1 MKETVT
7 SLKLAVMLLA
17 VNIVISVVSFTTHT
31 NNQQVYAQS
40 IDDAN
45 SNDDDDNNNNS
56 ISFIEPINLT
66 NNTRDSVYAQIA
78 SHGENVYM
86 VWQENNPDALD
97 RNNNVDNNIQYNNNN
112 YRNYDI
118 YIKKSTDGG
127 LTFSKEINLSKN
139 PGFSEH
145 PQIAIS
151 GNNVYVAWIDDA
163 SSSSSTIKNQEI
175 YFRKSIDG
183 GNTFDEII
191 NLSNSSN
198 ADSYNLEITAAGNN
212 VYVVWQD
219 TTLPTADV
227 DTSSSSSSGGGS
239 DINADN
245 NSDRS
250 SISTNENSSILF
262 RASTDD
268 GNTFKKIKSLSNS
281 AFKSYPKIA
290 AFENSA
296 YVVWNVGI
304 IGDSNSE
311 DNNAENINN
320 GIFFTKSFDSGD
332 SFSDTIKLN
341 SNRNSIGESQ
351 IAAYGNNVY
360 VVWGGNPDEKVVGD
374 IFFVKST
381 DNGNRFAK
389 AVSLGE
395 PNSLNVEIIA
405 DGNNNV
411 YIAWQA
417 LLSADYL
424 CPSCLLK
431 PEDNEEILFKK
442 SSDKGATFTN
452 IYENISKNE
461 GISEC
466 TSIAVSENNNVY
478 VAWEDYTYGNHEILF
493 SKSI

>member
-1 MKETVT
+1 MMKKTLT

-17 VNIVISVVSFTTHT
+17 VNIIVSVVSFTIYT
-31 NNQQVYAQS
+31 NYQQVYAQS

-45 SNDDDDNNNNS
+45 TNDDDDDNNNS
-56 ISFIEPINLT
+56 MSFTEPINLS
-66 NNTRDSVYAQIA
+66 NNTRDSVYSQIA
-78 SHGENVYM
+78 SYGDNVYM
-86 VWQENNPDALD
+86 VWQENNPDPSD
-97 RNNNVDNNIQYNNNN
+97 HNSNVNNNNIQYNNN
-112 YRNYDI
+112 YRNYDV

-127 LTFSKEINLSKN
+127 LTFGKEINLSKN

-151 GNNVYVAWIDDA
+151 GNNVYIAWIDDTS
-163 SSSSSTIKNQEI
+163 SSSSSTTKNQEI
-175 YFRKSIDG
+175 LFRKSIDG
-183 GNTFDEII
+183 GNTFDKII

-212 VYVVWQD
+212 VYVVWQE
-219 TTLPTADV
+219 TTLPNAYAYDI
-227 DTSSSSSSGGGS
+227 SSSGSGV
-239 DINADN
+239 NADN

-250 SISTNENSSILF
+250 SISSKENSSILF

-268 GNTFKKIKSLSNS
+268 GNTFKMIKSLSNN

-304 IGDSNSE
+304 IGDSNRE
-311 DNNAENINN
+311 DKNSDNINN
-320 GIFFTKSFDSGD
+320 GIFFTKSFDSGN

-395 PNSLNVEIIA
+395 ENSLNVEIIA
-405 DGNNNV
+405 GGNNNV

-417 LLSADYL
+417 LLSADDL

-431 PEDNEEILFKK
+431 PDDNEEILFKK
-442 SSDKGATFTN
+442 SSDNGDTFTN
-452 IYENISKNE
+452 INENISKNE

>member
-1 MKETVT
+1 MKKTVT

-17 VNIVISVVSFTTHT
+17 INIIVSVVSFTSYT

-40 IDDAN
+40 IDDDAN
-45 SNDDDDNNNNS
+45 TNDDNGNS

-78 SHGENVYM
+78 SYGENVYM
-86 VWQENNPDALD
+86 VWQENNPDPFGH
-97 RNNNVDNNIQYNNNN
+97 NNNVNNNTKYN
-112 YRNYDI
+112 DDYENYDI
-118 YIKKSTDGG
+118 YIKKSIDGG

-151 GNNVYVAWIDDA
+151 GNNVYIAWIDNT
-163 SSSSSTIKNQEI
+163 SSSSTTTKNQEI

-183 GNTFDEII
+183 GNTFDKII

-212 VYVVWQD
+212 VYAVWQD

-227 DTSSSSSSGGGS
+227 DTSSSSSSGGGGV
-239 DINADN
+239 NADN

-250 SISTNENSSILF
+250 SISTDENSNILF

-311 DNNAENINN
+311 DNNANNINN

-360 VVWGGNPDEKVVGD
+360 VVWGGNPDDKVVGD

-405 DGNNNV
+405 GGNNNV

-417 LLSADYL
+417 LLSADNI

-431 PEDNEEILFKK
+431 PDDNEEILFKM
-442 SSDKGATFTN
+442 SSDNGATFTN
-452 IYENISKNE
+452 INENISKNK

-466 TSIAVSENNNVY
+466 TSIAISENNNVY

>member
-1 MKETVT
+1 MKKTVT

-17 VNIVISVVSFTTHT
+17 INIIVSVVSFTSYTT
-31 NNQQVYAQS
+31 YQQVYAQS
-40 IDDAN
+40 IDDDDDAN
-45 SNDDDDNNNNS
+45 TNDDDDS
-56 ISFIEPINLT
+56 MSFTTPINLT

-78 SHGENVYM
+78 SFGKNVYM
-86 VWQENNPDALD
+86 VWQENNPDPSGQSNNA
-97 RNNNVDNNIQYNNNN
+97 NNNINYNDD
-112 YRNYDI
+112 YENYDI

-151 GNNVYVAWIDDA
+151 GNNVYIAWIDDA
-163 SSSSSTIKNQEI
+163 SSSSSSTTTIKNQEI
-175 YFRKSIDG
+175 LFRKSIDG
-183 GNTFDEII
+183 GNTFDKII

-212 VYVVWQD
+212 VYAVWQE
-219 TTLPTADV
+219 TTLPNAYDYYT
-227 DTSSSSSSGGGS
+227 SSGGGV
-239 DINADN
+239 NADN

-250 SISTNENSSILF
+250 SISSKESSSILF

-311 DNNAENINN
+311 DNNANNINN
-320 GIFFTKSFDSGD
+320 GIFFTKSFDRGN

-341 SNRNSIGESQ
+341 SDQNSIGESQ
-351 IAAYGNNVY
+351 ISAYGNNVY
-360 VVWGGNPDEKVVGD
+360 VVWGGNPDDKVVGD
-374 IFFVKST
+374 IFFVKSS

-389 AVSLGE
+389 AESLGE
-395 PNSLNVEIIA
+395 ENSLNVEIIS
-405 DGNNNV
+405 GENNNV

-417 LLSADYL
+417 LLSDG
-424 CPSCLLK
+424 
-431 PEDNEEILFKK
+431 NEEILFKK
-442 SSDKGATFTN
+442 SSDNGATFTN
-452 IYENISKNE
+452 INENISKNE
-461 GISEC
+461 GVSEC
-466 TSIAVSENNNVY
+466 TSITVSENNNVY
-478 VAWEDYTYGNHEILF
+478 VAWEDYTYRNHEILF
-493 SKSI
+493 AKSI

>member
-1 MKETVT
+1 MKKTVT

-17 VNIVISVVSFTTHT
+17 VNIIVSVVSFTTCT
-31 NNQQVYAQS
+31 NCQQVYAQS

-45 SNDDDDNNNNS
+45 TNDDDDDNNNNS
-56 ISFIEPINLT
+56 MSFTEPINLS
-66 NNTRDSVYAQIA
+66 NNTRDSVYSQIA
-78 SHGENVYM
+78 SYGNNVYM
-86 VWQENNPDALD
+86 VWQENNPDPSDLNSNA
-97 RNNNVDNNIQYNNNN
+97 NDNNIQYNNN
-112 YRNYDI
+112 YRNYDV

-127 LTFSKEINLSKN
+127 LTFGKEINLSKN

-151 GNNVYVAWIDDA
+151 GNNVYIAWIDDTS
-163 SSSSSTIKNQEI
+163 SSSSSTTTKNQEI
-175 YFRKSIDG
+175 LFRKSIDG
-183 GNTFDEII
+183 GNTFDKII

-212 VYVVWQD
+212 VYVVWQE
-219 TTLPTADV
+219 TTLPNAYAYDI
-227 DTSSSSSSGGGS
+227 SSSGSGV
-239 DINADN
+239 NADN

-250 SISTNENSSILF
+250 SISSKENSSILF

-304 IGDSNSE
+304 IGDSNRE
-311 DNNAENINN
+311 DNNANNINT
-320 GIFFTKSFDSGD
+320 GIFFTKSFDSGN

-360 VVWGGNPDEKVVGD
+360 VVWGGNPDDKVVGD

-389 AVSLGE
+389 ALSLGE
-395 PNSLNVEIIA
+395 ENSLNVEIIS
-405 DGNNNV
+405 GRNNNV

-417 LLSADYL
+417 LLSDG
-424 CPSCLLK
+424 
-431 PEDNEEILFKK
+431 NEEILFKK
-442 SSDKGATFTN
+442 SSDNGDTFTN
-452 IYENISKNE
+452 INENISKNE

>member
-1 MKETVT
+1 
-7 SLKLAVMLLA
+7 
-17 VNIVISVVSFTTHT
+17 
-31 NNQQVYAQS
+31 
-40 IDDAN
+40 
-45 SNDDDDNNNNS
+45 
-56 ISFIEPINLT
+56 
-66 NNTRDSVYAQIA
+66 
-78 SHGENVYM
+78 
-86 VWQENNPDALD
+86 
-97 RNNNVDNNIQYNNNN
+97 
-112 YRNYDI
+112 
-118 YIKKSTDGG
+118 

-139 PGFSEH
+139 QGFSEH

-151 GNNVYVAWIDDA
+151 GNNVYIAWIDDA
-163 SSSSSTIKNQEI
+163 TSSSSSTIKNQEI
-175 YFRKSIDG
+175 LFRKSIDG
-183 GNTFDEII
+183 GNTFDKII

-212 VYVVWQD
+212 VYVVWQE
-219 TTLPTADV
+219 TTLPNAYAY
-227 DTSSSSSSGGGS
+227 DTSSSGSGV
-239 DINADN
+239 NADN

-250 SISTNENSSILF
+250 SISSKENSSILF

-268 GNTFKKIKSLSNS
+268 GNTFKKVKSLSNN

-304 IGDSNSE
+304 IGDSNRE
-311 DNNAENINN
+311 DNNANNINT
-320 GIFFTKSFDSGD
+320 GIFFTKSFDSGN

-417 LLSADYL
+417 LLSADNI

-431 PEDNEEILFKK
+431 PDDNEEILFKK
-442 SSDKGATFTN
+442 SSDNGATFTD
-452 IYENISKNE
+452 ITENISKNK

>member
-1 MKETVT
+1 M
-7 SLKLAVMLLA
+7 
-17 VNIVISVVSFTTHT
+17 
-31 NNQQVYAQS
+31 
-40 IDDAN
+40 
-45 SNDDDDNNNNS
+45 
-56 ISFIEPINLT
+56 IE
-66 NNTRDSVYAQIA
+66 A
-78 SHGENVYM
+78 
-86 VWQENNPDALD
+86 AL
-97 RNNNVDNNIQYNNNN
+97 
-112 YRNYDI
+112 
-118 YIKKSTDGG
+118 
-127 LTFSKEINLSKN
+127 
-139 PGFSEH
+139 
-145 PQIAIS
+145 
-151 GNNVYVAWIDDA
+151 VAKRI
-163 SSSSSTIKNQEI
+163 
-175 YFRKSIDG
+175 G
-183 GNTFDEII
+183 
-191 NLSNSSN
+191 
-198 ADSYNLEITAAGNN
+198 
-212 VYVVWQD
+212 
-219 TTLPTADV
+219 
-227 DTSSSSSSGGGS
+227 
-239 DINADN
+239 
-245 NSDRS
+245 
-250 SISTNENSSILF
+250 SILF

-311 DNNAENINN
+311 DNNANNINN
-320 GIFFTKSFDSGD
+320 GIFFTKSFDRGN

-341 SNRNSIGESQ
+341 SDQNSIGESQ

-360 VVWGGNPDEKVVGD
+360 VVWGGNPDDKVVGD

-405 DGNNNV
+405 GGNNNV

-417 LLSADYL
+417 LLSADNI

-431 PEDNEEILFKK
+431 PDDNEEILFKK
-442 SSDKGATFTN
+442 SSDNGATFTN
-452 IYENISKNE
+452 INENISKNE

-478 VAWEDYTYGNHEILF
+478 VAWEDFTYGNHEILF

>member
-1 MKETVT
+1 MKKTVT

-17 VNIVISVVSFTTHT
+17 VNIVISVVSFTTYT
-31 NNQQVYAQS
+31 NYQQVYAQS
-40 IDDAN
+40 IDDVN
-45 SNDDDDNNNNS
+45 SNADDDDNNNS
-56 ISFIEPINLT
+56 LSFIKPINLT

-78 SHGENVYM
+78 SHGDNVYM
-86 VWQENNPDALD
+86 VWQENNPDPLD
-97 RNNNVDNNIQYNNNN
+97 RNNNVNNNIQYNNNDN

-127 LTFSKEINLSKN
+127 LTFSKEINLSNN

-151 GNNVYVAWIDDA
+151 GNNVYVAWIDEA
-163 SSSSSTIKNQEI
+163 SSSSTTKNQEI

-183 GNTFDEII
+183 GNTFDKII

-212 VYVVWQD
+212 VYAVWQD

-227 DTSSSSSSGGGS
+227 ETSSIGGSGG

-250 SISTNENSSILF
+250 SISTDENSSILF

-311 DNNAENINN
+311 DNNANNINN

-360 VVWGGNPDEKVVGD
+360 VVWGGNPDDKVVGD

-405 DGNNNV
+405 GGNNNV

-417 LLSADYL
+417 LLSADNV

-431 PEDNEEILFKK
+431 PDDNEEILFKM
-442 SSDKGATFTN
+442 SSDNGATFTN

>member
-1 MKETVT
+1 MKKTVT
-7 SLKLAVMLLA
+7 SLKLAVMLLT
-17 VNIVISVVSFTTHT
+17 VNIIVSVVSFTTCT
-31 NNQQVYAQS
+31 NYQQVYAQS

-45 SNDDDDNNNNS
+45 TNDDNGNS
-56 ISFIEPINLT
+56 ISFTEPFNLT

-78 SHGENVYM
+78 SYGKNVYM
-86 VWQENNPDALD
+86 VWQENNPDPFGHGNNV
-97 RNNNVDNNIQYNNNN
+97 NNNTNYNGD
-112 YRNYDI
+112 YKNYDI

-151 GNNVYVAWIDDA
+151 ENNVYVAWIDA
-163 SSSSSTIKNQEI
+163 SSSSSSTTIKNQEI
-175 YFRKSIDG
+175 LFRKSIDG
-183 GNTFDEII
+183 GNTFDKII

-198 ADSYNLEITAAGNN
+198 ADSYNQEITAAGNN
-212 VYVVWQD
+212 IYVVWQD
-219 TTLPTADV
+219 TTQPTADV
-227 DTSSSSSSGGGS
+227 DTSSSGDGV
-239 DINADN
+239 NADN

-250 SISTNENSSILF
+250 SISSKENSSILF

-268 GNTFKKIKSLSNS
+268 GNTFKKIKSLSNN

-304 IGDSNSE
+304 IGDSNRG
-311 DNNAENINN
+311 DNNANNINT
-320 GIFFTKSFDSGD
+320 GIFFTKSFDSGN

-341 SNRNSIGESQ
+341 SKRNSIGESQ

-395 PNSLNVEIIA
+395 ENSLNVEIISG
-405 DGNNNV
+405 GNNNV

-417 LLSADYL
+417 LLSADNV

-431 PEDNEEILFKK
+431 PDDNEEILFKK
-442 SSDKGATFTN
+442 SSDNGATFTN
-452 IYENISKNE
+452 INENISKNE

-493 SKSI
+493 AKSV

>member
-1 MKETVT
+1 MMKKTVT
-7 SLKLAVMLLA
+7 SLKLAVMLLG
-17 VNIVISVVSFTTHT
+17 VNIVVSLVSFTTCT
-31 NNQQVYAQS
+31 NYQQVYAQS

-45 SNDDDDNNNNS
+45 TNDDDNDDNNNS
-56 ISFIEPINLT
+56 ISFTKPINLS
-66 NNTRDSVYAQIA
+66 NNKRDSVYAQIA
-78 SHGENVYM
+78 SYGKNVYM
-86 VWQENNPDALD
+86 VWQENNPD
-97 RNNNVDNNIQYNNNN
+97 RFGYNNNANNNIQYNNN

-118 YIKKSTDGG
+118 YMKKSTDGG
-127 LTFSKEINLSKN
+127 STFSKEINLSKN

-151 GNNVYVAWIDDA
+151 ENNVYVAWIDE
-163 SSSSSTIKNQEI
+163 STTTTKNQEI
-175 YFRKSIDG
+175 LFRKSIDG
-183 GNTFDEII
+183 GNTFDKII

-212 VYVVWQD
+212 VYAVWQE
-219 TTLPTADV
+219 TTLPNAYDY
-227 DTSSSSSSGGGS
+227 DTSSSGGV
-239 DINADN
+239 NADN

-250 SISTNENSSILF
+250 SISSGKENGSILF

-304 IGDSNSE
+304 VDDDNSNRE
-311 DNNAENINN
+311 DNNANNIND
-320 GIFFTKSFDSGD
+320 GIFFTKSFDRGN

-341 SNRNSIGESQ
+341 SDQNSIGESQ

-360 VVWGGNPDEKVVGD
+360 VVWGGNPDEKIVGD
-374 IFFVKST
+374 IFFVKSS

-395 PNSLNVEIIA
+395 QNSLNVEIIS
-405 DGNNNV
+405 GENNNV

-417 LLSADYL
+417 LLSDG
-424 CPSCLLK
+424 
-431 PEDNEEILFKK
+431 NEEILFKK
-442 SSDKGATFTN
+442 SSDNGASFTN
-452 IYENISKNE
+452 INENISKNE

-466 TSIAVSENNNVY
+466 TSMAVSQNNNIY

-493 SKSI
+493 AKSI

>member
-1 MKETVT
+1 MKKTVT

-17 VNIVISVVSFTTHT
+17 VNIIVSVVSFTTCT
-31 NNQQVYAQS
+31 NCQQVYAQS

-45 SNDDDDNNNNS
+45 TNDDDDDDNNNS
-56 ISFIEPINLT
+56 MSFTEPINLS
-66 NNTRDSVYAQIA
+66 NNTRDSVYSQIA
-78 SHGENVYM
+78 SYGNNVYM
-86 VWQENNPDALD
+86 VWQENNPDPSDLNSNA
-97 RNNNVDNNIQYNNNN
+97 NDNNIQYNNN
-112 YRNYDI
+112 YRNYDV

-127 LTFSKEINLSKN
+127 LTFGKEINLSKN

-151 GNNVYVAWIDDA
+151 ENNVYVAWIDE
-163 SSSSSTIKNQEI
+163 STSTTTTKNQEI
-175 YFRKSIDG
+175 LFRKSIDG
-183 GNTFDEII
+183 GNTFDKII

-227 DTSSSSSSGGGS
+227 DTSSSG
-239 DINADN
+239 DVNADN
-245 NSDRS
+245 NSDRN
-250 SISTNENSSILF
+250 SISTDENSNILF

-304 IGDSNSE
+304 IGDSNRE
-311 DNNAENINN
+311 DNNANNINT
-320 GIFFTKSFDSGD
+320 GIFFTKSFDSGN

-360 VVWGGNPDEKVVGD
+360 VVWGGNPDDKVVGD

-389 AVSLGE
+389 ALSLGE
-395 PNSLNVEIIA
+395 ENSLNVEIIS
-405 DGNNNV
+405 GRNNNV

-417 LLSADYL
+417 LLSDG
-424 CPSCLLK
+424 
-431 PEDNEEILFKK
+431 NEEILFKK
-442 SSDKGATFTN
+442 SSDNGDTFTN
-452 IYENISKNE
+452 INENISKNE

>member
-1 MKETVT
+1 MKKTVT

-17 VNIVISVVSFTTHT
+17 INIIVSVVSFTSYTTH
-31 NNQQVYAQS
+31 QQVYAQS
-40 IDDAN
+40 IDDDDDAN
-45 SNDDDDNNNNS
+45 TNDDNS
-56 ISFIEPINLT
+56 MSFTTPINLT

-78 SHGENVYM
+78 SFGKNVYM
-86 VWQENNPDALD
+86 VWQENNPDPSGQ
-97 RNNNVDNNIQYNNNN
+97 NNNANNNINYNDD
-112 YRNYDI
+112 YENYDI

-163 SSSSSTIKNQEI
+163 SSSSSSTIKNQEI
-175 YFRKSIDG
+175 LFRKSIDG
-183 GNTFDEII
+183 GDTFDKII

-227 DTSSSSSSGGGS
+227 DTSSSGGV
-239 DINADN
+239 NADN

-250 SISTNENSSILF
+250 SISSKENSSILF

-311 DNNAENINN
+311 DNNANNINN

-360 VVWGGNPDEKVVGD
+360 VVWGGNPDDKVVGD

-417 LLSADYL
+417 LLSADNV

-431 PEDNEEILFKK
+431 PDDNEEILFKM
-442 SSDKGATFTN
+442 SSDNGATFTN
-452 IYENISKNE
+452 INENISKNE

-466 TSIAVSENNNVY
+466 TSIAISENNNVY

>member
-1 MKETVT
+1 MMKKTVT
-7 SLKLAVMLLA
+7 SLKLAVMLLG
-17 VNIVISVVSFTTHT
+17 VNILISLVSFTCT
-31 NNQQVYAQS
+31 NYQQVYAQS

-45 SNDDDDNNNNS
+45 TNDDDDDNNNS
-56 ISFIEPINLT
+56 VSFTKPINLS
-66 NNTRDSVYAQIA
+66 NNERDSVYAQIA
-78 SHGENVYM
+78 SYGKNVYM
-86 VWQENNPDALD
+86 VWQENNPDPFGY
-97 RNNNVDNNIQYNNNN
+97 NNNANNNIQYNYN

-118 YIKKSTDGG
+118 YMKKSTDGG
-127 LTFSKEINLSKN
+127 STFSKEINLSKN

-151 GNNVYVAWIDDA
+151 ENNVYVAWIDE
-163 SSSSSTIKNQEI
+163 STTTIKNQEI
-175 YFRKSIDG
+175 LFRKSIDG
-183 GNTFDEII
+183 GNTFDNII

-212 VYVVWQD
+212 VYAVWQE
-219 TTLPTADV
+219 TTLPNAYDY
-227 DTSSSSSSGGGS
+227 DTSSSGGV
-239 DINADN
+239 NADN
-245 NSDRS
+245 NSDRG
-250 SISTNENSSILF
+250 SISSSKENSSILF
-262 RASTDD
+262 RASIDD

-304 IGDSNSE
+304 IGDSNRE
-311 DNNAENINN
+311 DKNSDNINN
-320 GIFFTKSFDSGD
+320 GIFFTKSFDSGN

-360 VVWGGNPDEKVVGD
+360 VVWGGNPDEKIVGD
-374 IFFVKST
+374 IFFVKSS
-381 DNGNRFAK
+381 DNGNRFAN

-395 PNSLNVEIIA
+395 ENSLNVEIIA
-405 DGNNNV
+405 GENNNV
-411 YIAWQA
+411 YVAWQA
-417 LLSADYL
+417 LLSADDL

-431 PEDNEEILFKK
+431 PDDNEEILFKK
-442 SSDKGATFTN
+442 SSDNGDTFTN
-452 IYENISKNE
+452 INENISKNE

>member
-1 MKETVT
+1 MMKKTLT

-17 VNIVISVVSFTTHT
+17 VNIIVSVVSFTIYT

-45 SNDDDDNNNNS
+45 TNDDDDDNNNS
-56 ISFIEPINLT
+56 LSFTEPINLT

-78 SHGENVYM
+78 SYGNNVYM
-86 VWQENNPDALD
+86 VWQENNSDPSDH
-97 RNNNVDNNIQYNNNN
+97 NSNVNNNIQYNNDN

-127 LTFSKEINLSKN
+127 STFSKEINLSKN

-163 SSSSSTIKNQEI
+163 SFSSSTTKNQEI

-183 GNTFDEII
+183 GNTFDKII

-212 VYVVWQD
+212 VYAVWQE
-219 TTLPTADV
+219 TTLPNAYAY
-227 DTSSSSSSGGGS
+227 DTSSSGSGV
-239 DINADN
+239 NADN

-250 SISTNENSSILF
+250 SISSKENSSILF

-268 GNTFKKIKSLSNS
+268 GNTFKMIKSLSNN

-304 IGDSNSE
+304 IGDSNRE
-311 DNNAENINN
+311 DNDANNINN
-320 GIFFTKSFDSGD
+320 GIFFTKSFDSGN

-360 VVWGGNPDEKVVGD
+360 VVWGGNPDEKVVGN

-395 PNSLNVEIIA
+395 ENSLNVEIIA
-405 DGNNNV
+405 GGNNNV
-411 YIAWQA
+411 YVAWQA
-417 LLSADYL
+417 LLSADNI

-431 PEDNEEILFKK
+431 PDDNDEILFKM
-442 SSDKGATFTN
+442 SSDNGATFTD
-452 IYENISKNE
+452 ITENISKNK

-493 SKSI
+493 SKSL

>member
-1 MKETVT
+1 
-7 SLKLAVMLLA
+7 MLLA
-17 VNIVISVVSFTTHT
+17 INIIVSVVSFTSYTT
-31 NNQQVYAQS
+31 YQQVYAQS
-40 IDDAN
+40 DDDDDDAN
-45 SNDDDDNNNNS
+45 TDDDDDDS
-56 ISFIEPINLT
+56 MSFTTPINLT

-78 SHGENVYM
+78 SFGKNVYM
-86 VWQENNPDALD
+86 VWQENNPDPSGQSNNA
-97 RNNNVDNNIQYNNNN
+97 NNNINYNDD
-112 YRNYDI
+112 YENYDI

-151 GNNVYVAWIDDA
+151 GNNVYIAWIDDA
-163 SSSSSTIKNQEI
+163 SSSSSSSSTTIKNQEI
-175 YFRKSIDG
+175 LFRKSIDG
-183 GNTFDEII
+183 GNTFDKII

-227 DTSSSSSSGGGS
+227 DTSNSG
-239 DINADN
+239 DVNADN

-250 SISTNENSSILF
+250 SISSKESSSILF

-311 DNNAENINN
+311 DNNANNINN
-320 GIFFTKSFDSGD
+320 GIFFTKSFDSGN
-332 SFSDTIKLN
+332 SFSYTIKLN
-341 SNRNSIGESQ
+341 SDQNSIGESQ

-360 VVWGGNPDEKVVGD
+360 VVWGGNPDDKVVGD

-417 LLSADYL
+417 LLSADNV

-431 PEDNEEILFKK
+431 PDDNEEILFKM
-442 SSDKGATFTN
+442 SSDNGATFTN
-452 IYENISKNE
+452 INENISKNE

-466 TSIAVSENNNVY
+466 TSVAVSENNNVY

>member
-1 MKETVT
+1 MMKKTVT
-7 SLKLAVMLLA
+7 SLNLAVMLLG
-17 VNIVISVVSFTTHT
+17 VNIVVSLVSFTTCT
-31 NNQQVYAQS
+31 NYQQVYAQS

-45 SNDDDDNNNNS
+45 TNDDDDDNNNKNS
-56 ISFIEPINLT
+56 ISFTKPINLS
-66 NNTRDSVYAQIA
+66 NNKRDSVYAQIA
-78 SHGENVYM
+78 SYGKNVYM
-86 VWQENNPDALD
+86 VWQENNPDPFGY
-97 RNNNVDNNIQYNNNN
+97 NNNANNNIQYNNN

-118 YIKKSTDGG
+118 YMKKSTDGG
-127 LTFSKEINLSKN
+127 STFSKEINLSKN

-151 GNNVYVAWIDDA
+151 ENNVYVAWIDE
-163 SSSSSTIKNQEI
+163 STTTTTTTTKNQEI
-175 YFRKSIDG
+175 LFRKSIDG
-183 GNTFDEII
+183 GNTFDKII

-212 VYVVWQD
+212 VYAVWQD
-219 TTLPTADV
+219 TTLPTADYN
-227 DTSSSSSSGGGS
+227 TGSSGGV
-239 DINADN
+239 NADN

-250 SISTNENSSILF
+250 SISSSKENSSILF

-304 IGDSNSE
+304 VDDSNRE
-311 DNNAENINN
+311 VNNANNIND
-320 GIFFTKSFDSGD
+320 GIFFTKSFDSGN

-341 SNRNSIGESQ
+341 SDQNSIGESQ

-360 VVWGGNPDEKVVGD
+360 VVWGGNPDEKIVGD
-374 IFFVKST
+374 IFFVKSS

-395 PNSLNVEIIA
+395 QNSLNVEIIS
-405 DGNNNV
+405 GENNNV

-417 LLSADYL
+417 LLSDG
-424 CPSCLLK
+424 
-431 PEDNEEILFKK
+431 NEEILFKK
-442 SSDKGATFTN
+442 SSDNGASFTN
-452 IYENISKNE
+452 INENISKNE

-466 TSIAVSENNNVY
+466 TSMAVSQNNNIY

-493 SKSI
+493 AKSI

>member
-1 MKETVT
+1 MMKKTVT

-17 VNIVISVVSFTTHT
+17 VNIIVSVVSFTTYT
-31 NNQQVYAQS
+31 NNRQVYAQS

-45 SNDDDDNNNNS
+45 TNDDNGNS
-56 ISFIEPINLT
+56 LSFIEPINLT

-78 SHGENVYM
+78 SHGDNVYM
-86 VWQENNPDALD
+86 VWQENNPDPLD
-97 RNNNVDNNIQYNNNN
+97 RNNNVNNNIQYNNNDN

-118 YIKKSTDGG
+118 YIKKSMDGG
-127 LTFSKEINLSKN
+127 LTFSKEINLSNN

-163 SSSSSTIKNQEI
+163 SSSSTTKNQEI

-183 GNTFDEII
+183 GNTFDKII

-198 ADSYNLEITAAGNN
+198 ADSYNLEIAAAGNN
-212 VYVVWQD
+212 VYAVWQD

-227 DTSSSSSSGGGS
+227 DTSSSSSSGDG
-239 DINADN
+239 INADN

-250 SISTNENSSILF
+250 SISTDENSSILF

-296 YVVWNVGI
+296 YVAWNVGI
-304 IGDSNSE
+304 IGDSNRE
-311 DNNAENINN
+311 DNNANNINN
-320 GIFFTKSFDSGD
+320 GIFFTKSFDSGN

-360 VVWGGNPDEKVVGD
+360 VVWGGNPDDKVVGD

-405 DGNNNV
+405 GGNNNV

-417 LLSADYL
+417 LLSADNV

-431 PEDNEEILFKK
+431 PDDNEEILFKM
-442 SSDKGATFTN
+442 SSDNGATFTN

>member
-1 MKETVT
+1 VIITYIMKKTVT
-7 SLKLAVMLLA
+7 SLKLTVILLA
-17 VNIVISVVSFTTHT
+17 VNIIVSVVSFTYT
-31 NNQQVYAQS
+31 NYQQVYAQS

-45 SNDDDDNNNNS
+45 TSDDDDDNNNS
-56 ISFIEPINLT
+56 MSFKKPINLT
-66 NNTRDSVYAQIA
+66 NNTRDSIYAQIA
-78 SHGENVYM
+78 SYGDNVYM
-86 VWQENNPDALD
+86 VWQENNPDPSDLNSNA
-97 RNNNVDNNIQYNNNN
+97 NDNNIQYNNN

-151 GNNVYVAWIDDA
+151 GNNVYIAWIDDT
-163 SSSSSTIKNQEI
+163 SSSSTTKNQEI
-175 YFRKSIDG
+175 LFRKSIDG
-183 GNTFDEII
+183 GNTFDKII

-212 VYVVWQD
+212 VYAVWQD
-219 TTLPTADV
+219 TTLPTADYN
-227 DTSSSSSSGGGS
+227 TGSSGGV
-239 DINADN
+239 NADN

-250 SISTNENSSILF
+250 SISSSKENSSILF

-304 IGDSNSE
+304 VDDSNRE
-311 DNNAENINN
+311 VNNANNIND
-320 GIFFTKSFDSGD
+320 GIFFTKSFDSGN

-341 SNRNSIGESQ
+341 SDQNSIGESQ

-360 VVWGGNPDEKVVGD
+360 VVWGGNPDEKIVGD
-374 IFFVKST
+374 IFFVKSS

-395 PNSLNVEIIA
+395 QNSLNVEIIS
-405 DGNNNV
+405 GENNNV

-417 LLSADYL
+417 LLSDG
-424 CPSCLLK
+424 
-431 PEDNEEILFKK
+431 NEEILFKK
-442 SSDKGATFTN
+442 SSDNGASFTN
-452 IYENISKNE
+452 INENISKNE

-466 TSIAVSENNNVY
+466 TSMAVSQNSNIY

-493 SKSI
+493 AKSI

>member
-1 MKETVT
+1 MMKKTVT

-17 VNIVISVVSFTTHT
+17 INIIVSVVSFTSYTT
-31 NNQQVYAQS
+31 YQQVYAQS
-40 IDDAN
+40 IDDDDAN
-45 SNDDDDNNNNS
+45 TNDDDDS
-56 ISFIEPINLT
+56 MSFTTPINLT

-78 SHGENVYM
+78 SFGNNVYM
-86 VWQENNPDALD
+86 VWQENNPDPSGQSNNA
-97 RNNNVDNNIQYNNNN
+97 NNNINYNDD
-112 YRNYDI
+112 YENYDI

-151 GNNVYVAWIDDA
+151 GNNVYIAWIDDA
-163 SSSSSTIKNQEI
+163 SSSSSSSTTIKNQEI
-175 YFRKSIDG
+175 LFRKSIDG
-183 GNTFDEII
+183 GNTFDKII

-219 TTLPTADV
+219 TTLPTADH
-227 DTSSSSSSGGGS
+227 DSSSGV
-239 DINADN
+239 NADN

-250 SISTNENSSILF
+250 SISSKENSSILF

-311 DNNAENINN
+311 DNNANNINN
-320 GIFFTKSFDSGD
+320 GIFFTKSFDRGN

-341 SNRNSIGESQ
+341 SDQNSIGESQ
-351 IAAYGNNVY
+351 ISAYGNNIY
-360 VVWGGNPDEKVVGD
+360 VVWGGNPDDKVVGD

-395 PNSLNVEIIA
+395 QNSLNVEIIS
-405 DGNNNV
+405 GENNNV

-417 LLSADYL
+417 LLSDG
-424 CPSCLLK
+424 
-431 PEDNEEILFKK
+431 NEEILFKK
-442 SSDKGATFTN
+442 SSDNGATFTN
-452 IYENISKNE
+452 INENISKNE

-466 TSIAVSENNNVY
+466 TSITVSENNNVY
-478 VAWEDYTYGNHEILF
+478 VAWEDYTYRNHEILF
-493 SKSI
+493 AKSI

>member
-1 MKETVT
+1 
-7 SLKLAVMLLA
+7 
-17 VNIVISVVSFTTHT
+17 
-31 NNQQVYAQS
+31 
-40 IDDAN
+40 
-45 SNDDDDNNNNS
+45 
-56 ISFIEPINLT
+56 
-66 NNTRDSVYAQIA
+66 
-78 SHGENVYM
+78 
-86 VWQENNPDALD
+86 VWQENNPDPSGQ
-97 RNNNVDNNIQYNNNN
+97 NNNVNNNN
-112 YRNYDI
+112 INYNDDYKNYDI

-127 LTFSKEINLSKN
+127 VTFSKEINLSKN
-139 PGFSEH
+139 PGISEH

-151 GNNVYVAWIDDA
+151 GNNVYIAWIDDA
-163 SSSSSTIKNQEI
+163 SSSSSSSTIKNQEI
-175 YFRKSIDG
+175 LFRKSIDG
-183 GNTFDEII
+183 GSTFDKII

-219 TTLPTADV
+219 TTLPTADY
-227 DTSSSSSSGGGS
+227 DTSSSSSSS
-239 DINADN
+239 SVNADN

-250 SISTNENSSILF
+250 SISSKENSSILF

-268 GNTFKKIKSLSNS
+268 GNTFNNIKSLSNN

-311 DNNAENINN
+311 DNNANNIDN
-320 GIFFTKSFDSGD
+320 GIFFTKSFDSGN
-332 SFSDTIKLN
+332 SFSNTIKLN

-395 PNSLNVEIIA
+395 ENSLNVEIISG
-405 DGNNNV
+405 GNNDV

-417 LLSADYL
+417 LLSDG
-424 CPSCLLK
+424 
-431 PEDNEEILFKK
+431 NEEILFKK
-442 SSDKGATFTN
+442 SSDNGDTFTDIN
-452 IYENISKNE
+452 ENISKNE

>member
-1 MKETVT
+1 MMKKKTVT
-7 SLKLAVMLLA
+7 SLKLAVTLLG
-17 VNIVISVVSFTTHT
+17 VNILVSLVSFTTCT
-31 NNQQVYAQS
+31 NYQQVYAQS

-45 SNDDDDNNNNS
+45 TNDDDDDNNNS
-56 ISFIEPINLT
+56 VSFTKPINLS
-66 NNTRDSVYAQIA
+66 NNKRDSVYAQIA
-78 SHGENVYM
+78 SYGKNVYM
-86 VWQENNPDALD
+86 VWQENNPDPFGY
-97 RNNNVDNNIQYNNNN
+97 NNNANNNIQYNYN

-118 YIKKSTDGG
+118 YMKKSTDGG
-127 LTFSKEINLSKN
+127 STFSKEINLSKN

-151 GNNVYVAWIDDA
+151 ENNIYVAWIDE
-163 SSSSSTIKNQEI
+163 STTTTTTTKNQEI
-175 YFRKSIDG
+175 LFRKSIDG
-183 GNTFDEII
+183 GNTFDNII

-212 VYVVWQD
+212 VYAVWQE
-219 TTLPTADV
+219 TTLPNAYDY
-227 DTSSSSSSGGGS
+227 DTSSSGGV
-239 DINADN
+239 NADN
-245 NSDRS
+245 NSDRG
-250 SISTNENSSILF
+250 SISSSKENSSILF
-262 RASTDD
+262 RASIDD

-304 IGDSNSE
+304 VDDSNRE
-311 DNNAENINN
+311 DNNANNIND
-320 GIFFTKSFDSGD
+320 GIFFTKSFDRGN

-341 SNRNSIGESQ
+341 SDQNSIGESQ

-360 VVWGGNPDEKVVGD
+360 VVWGGNPDEKIVGD
-374 IFFVKST
+374 IFFVKSS

-395 PNSLNVEIIA
+395 QNSLNVEIIS
-405 DGNNNV
+405 GENNNV

-417 LLSADYL
+417 LLSDG
-424 CPSCLLK
+424 
-431 PEDNEEILFKK
+431 NEEILFKK
-442 SSDKGATFTN
+442 SSDDGASFTN
-452 IYENISKNE
+452 INENISKNK

-466 TSIAVSENNNVY
+466 TSMAVSQNSNIY

-493 SKSI
+493 AKSI

>member
-1 MKETVT
+1 MMKKTVT
-7 SLKLAVMLLA
+7 SLNLAVMLLG
-17 VNIVISVVSFTTHT
+17 VNIVVSLVSFTTCT
-31 NNQQVYAQS
+31 NYQQVYAQS

-45 SNDDDDNNNNS
+45 TNDDDDDNNNKNS
-56 ISFIEPINLT
+56 ISFTKPINLS
-66 NNTRDSVYAQIA
+66 NNKRDSVYAQIA
-78 SHGENVYM
+78 SYGKNVYM
-86 VWQENNPDALD
+86 VWQENNPDPFGY
-97 RNNNVDNNIQYNNNN
+97 NNNANNNIQYNNN

-118 YIKKSTDGG
+118 YMKKSTDGG
-127 LTFSKEINLSKN
+127 STFSKEINLSKN

-151 GNNVYVAWIDDA
+151 ENNVYVAWIDE
-163 SSSSSTIKNQEI
+163 STTTTTTKNQEI
-175 YFRKSIDG
+175 LFRKSIDG
-183 GNTFDEII
+183 GNTFDKII

-212 VYVVWQD
+212 VYAGGQD
-219 TTLPTADV
+219 TTLPTADYN
-227 DTSSSSSSGGGS
+227 TGSSGGV
-239 DINADN
+239 NADN

-250 SISTNENSSILF
+250 SISSSKENSSILF

-304 IGDSNSE
+304 VDDSNRE
-311 DNNAENINN
+311 VNNANNIND
-320 GIFFTKSFDSGD
+320 GIFFTKSFDSGN

-341 SNRNSIGESQ
+341 SDQNSIGESQ

-360 VVWGGNPDEKVVGD
+360 VVWGGNPDEKIVGD
-374 IFFVKST
+374 IFFVKSS

-395 PNSLNVEIIA
+395 QNSLNVEIIS
-405 DGNNNV
+405 GENNNV

-417 LLSADYL
+417 LLSDG
-424 CPSCLLK
+424 
-431 PEDNEEILFKK
+431 NEEILFKK
-442 SSDKGATFTN
+442 SSDNGASFTN
-452 IYENISKNE
+452 INENISKNE

-466 TSIAVSENNNVY
+466 TSMAVSQNNNIY

-493 SKSI
+493 AKSI

>member
-1 MKETVT
+1 
-7 SLKLAVMLLA
+7 
-17 VNIVISVVSFTTHT
+17 
-31 NNQQVYAQS
+31 
-40 IDDAN
+40 
-45 SNDDDDNNNNS
+45 
-56 ISFIEPINLT
+56 
-66 NNTRDSVYAQIA
+66 
-78 SHGENVYM
+78 
-86 VWQENNPDALD
+86 
-97 RNNNVDNNIQYNNNN
+97 
-112 YRNYDI
+112 
-118 YIKKSTDGG
+118 
-127 LTFSKEINLSKN
+127 LSKN
-139 PGFSEH
+139 PGISEH

-151 GNNVYVAWIDDA
+151 GNNVYIAWIDDA
-163 SSSSSTIKNQEI
+163 SSSSSSTIKNQEI
-175 YFRKSIDG
+175 LFRKSIDG
-183 GNTFDEII
+183 GNTFDKII

-198 ADSYNLEITAAGNN
+198 ADSYNLETTAAGNN

-219 TTLPTADV
+219 TTLPTADY
-227 DTSSSSSSGGGS
+227 DTSSGV
-239 DINADN
+239 NADN

-250 SISTNENSSILF
+250 SISSKENSSILF

-311 DNNAENINN
+311 DNNANNIDN
-320 GIFFTKSFDSGD
+320 GIFFTKSFDSGN

-341 SNRNSIGESQ
+341 NDRNSIGESQ

-360 VVWGGNPDEKVVGD
+360 VVWGGNPDDKVVGN

-389 AVSLGE
+389 AESLGE
-395 PNSLNVEIIA
+395 QNSLNVEILSG
-405 DGNNNV
+405 GNNNV

-417 LLSADYL
+417 LLSDG
-424 CPSCLLK
+424 
-431 PEDNEEILFKK
+431 NEEILFKK
-442 SSDKGATFTN
+442 SSDNGATFTN
-452 IYENISKNE
+452 INENISNNE

-466 TSIAVSENNNVY
+466 TSISVSENNNVY

-493 SKSI
+493 AKNI

>member
-1 MKETVT
+1 MKKTVT

-17 VNIVISVVSFTTHT
+17 VNLVISVVSFTTYT
-31 NNQQVYAQS
+31 NYQQVYAQS

-45 SNDDDDNNNNS
+45 SNDDDDDDNS
-56 ISFIEPINLT
+56 LSFTKPINLT

-78 SHGENVYM
+78 SHGDNVYM
-86 VWQENNPDALD
+86 VWQENNPDPLD
-97 RNNNVDNNIQYNNNN
+97 RNNNVNNNIQYNNDN

-127 LTFSKEINLSKN
+127 LTFSKEINLSNN
-139 PGFSEH
+139 PGISEH

-151 GNNVYVAWIDDA
+151 GNNVYIAWIDDA
-163 SSSSSTIKNQEI
+163 SSSSTTKNQEI

-183 GNTFDEII
+183 GNTFDKFI

-212 VYVVWQD
+212 VYAVWQD

-227 DTSSSSSSGGGS
+227 DTSSSSGGG
-239 DINADN
+239 INADN

-250 SISTNENSSILF
+250 SISTDETSSILF

-311 DNNAENINN
+311 DNNANNINN
-320 GIFFTKSFDSGD
+320 GIFFTKSFDSGN

-341 SNRNSIGESQ
+341 SDQNSIGESQ
-351 IAAYGNNVY
+351 IAAYENNVY
-360 VVWGGNPDEKVVGD
+360 VVWGGNPDDKVVGN

-381 DNGNRFAK
+381 DNGNRFAN
-389 AVSLGE
+389 AVSLTE
-395 PNSLNVEIIA
+395 KNSLNVEVIS
-405 DGNNNV
+405 DENNNV

-417 LLSADYL
+417 LLSDG
-424 CPSCLLK
+424 
-431 PEDNEEILFKK
+431 NEEILFKK
-442 SSDKGATFTN
+442 SSDNGASFTN
-452 IYENISKNE
+452 IHENISKNE

-466 TSIAVSENNNVY
+466 TSIAVSGNNNVY

>member
-1 MKETVT
+1 
-7 SLKLAVMLLA
+7 MLLA
-17 VNIVISVVSFTTHT
+17 INIIVSVVSFTSYTTH
-31 NNQQVYAQS
+31 QQVYAQS
-40 IDDAN
+40 
-45 SNDDDDNNNNS
+45 NDDDDDANTDDDDDDS
-56 ISFIEPINLT
+56 MSFTTPINLT

-78 SHGENVYM
+78 SFGKNVYM
-86 VWQENNPDALD
+86 VWQENNPDPTGQ
-97 RNNNVDNNIQYNNNN
+97 NNNANNNINYNDD
-112 YRNYDI
+112 YENYDI

-163 SSSSSTIKNQEI
+163 SSSSSSSTTTKNQEI
-175 YFRKSIDG
+175 LFRKSIDG
-183 GNTFDEII
+183 GNTFDKII

-227 DTSSSSSSGGGS
+227 YTSNSG
-239 DINADN
+239 DVNADN

-250 SISTNENSSILF
+250 SISSKESSSILF

-311 DNNAENINN
+311 DNNANNINN
-320 GIFFTKSFDSGD
+320 GIFFTKSFDSGN

-341 SNRNSIGESQ
+341 SDQNSIGESQ
-351 IAAYGNNVY
+351 IAAYENNVY
-360 VVWGGNPDEKVVGD
+360 VVWGGNPDDKVVGD

-417 LLSADYL
+417 LLSADNV

-431 PEDNEEILFKK
+431 PDDNEEILFKM
-442 SSDKGATFTN
+442 SSDNGATFTN
-452 IYENISKNE
+452 IYENISKNV